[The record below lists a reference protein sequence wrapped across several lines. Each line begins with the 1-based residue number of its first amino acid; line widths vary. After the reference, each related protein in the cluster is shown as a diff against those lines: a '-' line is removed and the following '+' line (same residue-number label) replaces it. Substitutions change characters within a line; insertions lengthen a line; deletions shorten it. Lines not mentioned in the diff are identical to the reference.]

1 MQPTPTAQ
9 SGHSAPAMLADL
21 AALDAALSR
30 DHAAQA
36 RAESAPAASFALALA
51 AVGEALL

>member
-9 SGHSAPAMLADL
+9 SGHPAPAMLADL

-30 DHAAQA
+30 DHAAHA
-36 RAESAPAASFALALA
+36 RAERDQAFQLALA